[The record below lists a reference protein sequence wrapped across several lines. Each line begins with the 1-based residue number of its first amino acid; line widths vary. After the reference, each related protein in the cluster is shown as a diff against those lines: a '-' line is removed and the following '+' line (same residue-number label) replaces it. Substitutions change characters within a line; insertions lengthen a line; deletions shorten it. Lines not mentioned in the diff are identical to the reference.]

1 MKKHTITDVAR
12 LAGTSVR
19 TVSRVINEEFHIS
32 EKTRLAV
39 LSAIEELDFEAN
51 IVAQGLR
58 GKAAKLIIAFADHQQ
73 KKYWANVHASF
84 FNQINRFADKRGY
97 RVLISSSSANP
108 GEREE
113 NDGFTLLKSSIA
125 GGAIIFDVTENDSRI
140 EYMKEHN
147 IPFVANSAS
156 IDPTIPS
163 VDSNSEKIGYLGAQS
178 IVAAGRKKVAMFVGN
193 LEYILN
199 RSRVSGFKRYLSDH
213 PGAGVAG
220 EVFDSV
226 HSIEAAY
233 EKTLELTAES
243 SGFVPDCVFVSGD
256 ERAMGVYRAIAER
269 GLSIPGDISVLGI
282 DNIALGRHYFPP
294 LSTIDVDL
302 ERQASTMVDILVDML
317 EGRER
322 RPRKVIVEPTFIE
335 RGSLVVSGAN
345 EGGGR

>member
-12 LAGTSVR
+12 LAKTSVR
-19 TVSRVINEEFHIS
+19 TVSRVINDEAHIS
-32 EKTRLAV
+32 EKTRRAV
-39 LSAIEELDFEAN
+39 LAAIEELDFEAN

-84 FNQINRFADKRGY
+84 FNHINRFADRRGY

-125 GGAIIFDVTENDSRI
+125 GGAIIFDVTGNDSRI

-147 IPFVANSAS
+147 IPFVANTVSH
-156 IDPTIPS
+156 DPTIAS
-163 VDSNSEKIGYLGAQS
+163 VDSNSEMIGYLGARS

-199 RSRVSGFKRYLSDH
+199 TLRVSGFRRYLSDH
-213 PGAGVAG
+213 AEAGVTG

-226 HSIEAAY
+226 NSIEAAY

-243 SGFVPDCVFVSGD
+243 SRFFPDCIFVSGD
-256 ERAMGVYRAIAER
+256 ERAMGVYRAVAER

-282 DNIALGRHYFPP
+282 DNIAMGKHYFPP

-302 ERQASTMVDILVDML
+302 ERQAATMVDILVDMF
-317 EGRER
+317 EGNDR
-322 RPRKVIVEPTFIE
+322 RPRKVVVEPEFVE
-335 RGSLVVSGAN
+335 RGSLVVIGAKA
-345 EGGGR
+345 GDGR